1 MTPAE
6 RVVVEAA
13 VRWAADHDHHEMEDI
28 PLLEAVDTLLVERNG
43 PALEVQEITWSQV
56 VEGDQ
61 LYRAANGAA
70 APVGA
75 PGGRW
80 MEVTRSG
87 PLVQTGRMRINVK
100 GIPQPIQPHADRMVV
115 VKRGATGQ
123 AADVICSLVWSGA
136 STPVPPEAG
145 PVVPIDA
152 HNPAADPEAAAPELE
167 DESDD

>member
-6 RVVVEAA
+6 RIVVKAA
-13 VRWAADHDHHEMEDI
+13 IDYTADDSSVDRHNDLVD
-28 PLLEAVDTLLVERNG
+28 AVDALLIERNG
-43 PALEVQEITWSQV
+43 PVLEVKEYPWSQV

-61 LYRAANGAA
+61 LYRARNGAA

-87 PLVQTGRMRINVK
+87 LLAETGRMRINIK
-100 GIPQPIQPHADRMVV
+100 GIPQVIQPHADRMVV
-115 VKRGATGQ
+115 VKRGATGK
-123 AADVICSLVWSGA
+123 AADVLCSLVWSGA

>member
-13 VRWAADHDHHEMEDI
+13 VRWAADHDHEAANGQ
-28 PLLEAVDTLLVERNG
+28 LLLAVDALLIERNG

-61 LYRAANGAA
+61 LYRAANGSA

-100 GIPQPIQPHADRMVV
+100 GIPQPIQPHADRTVV

-123 AADVICSLVWSGA
+123 AADVLCSLVWSGP

-152 HNPAADPEAAAPELE
+152 HDPTIDPAASARDPR